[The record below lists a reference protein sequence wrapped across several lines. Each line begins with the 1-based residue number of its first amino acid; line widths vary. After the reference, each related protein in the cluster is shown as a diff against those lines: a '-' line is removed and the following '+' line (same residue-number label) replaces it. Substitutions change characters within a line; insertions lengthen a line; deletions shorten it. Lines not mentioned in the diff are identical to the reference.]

1 MLKRYERE
9 PAALTRAFTEAQRSS
24 GLHGNARG
32 KHHEARL
39 LMVIEIHFRARWYVK
54 ARRATKREDQS
65 GIDIVVE
72 SSIGPLYVQ
81 VKSSPGAAREFS
93 YRRRRA
99 RITVVVV
106 NERFTDLEILKNVGQ
121 KLHSLFKH
129 IVDLR
134 RGRRRRNTHTSPHG

>member
-1 MLKRYERE
+1 MLKRYEGE
-9 PAALTRAFTEAQRSS
+9 PVALTRAFTGAHRSK
-24 GLHGNARG
+24 GLHGMARG

-54 ARRATKREDQS
+54 ARRAPKREDQS

-106 NERFTDLEILKNVGQ
+106 NECFTDLEILKNVEQ
-121 KLHSLFKH
+121 KLHMLFRH
-129 IVDLR
+129 ILAVR
-134 RGRRRRNTHTSPHG
+134 RGRRRKKRASVSN